1 MRRATLRSSFAALAL
16 VATGF
21 PALAQQVTRAIPEVG
36 APGDVV
42 LISGTN
48 LGGVTM
54 VRFGAFVGG
63 FGGFQVHQVAPV
75 QVTATLVTAVVPVI
89 GNFVPPGAGSTPFGG
104 IGVSGPA
111 VSSWLTFYYCE
122 QTAGVVDTPGLG
134 TTAGGLNGRPVIGFT
149 IAGGAPT
156 TGNPFFTLTLGNAT
170 PSATT
175 IVAVGAPAT
184 LGATYL
190 DGFIG
195 IDVTLPFQLL
205 PTPVFTVDATGDVA
219 FNLPIPPVP
228 LNITAAVVW
237 VIFAPGTGS
246 VGISDGLKVT
256 L

>member
-1 MRRATLRSSFAALAL
+1 M
-16 VATGF
+16 
-21 PALAQQVTRAIPEVG
+21 
-36 APGDVV
+36 

-54 VRFGAFVGG
+54 VRFGAYVGG
-63 FGGFQVHQVAPV
+63 FGSFHVHQVVPA

-89 GNFVPPGAGSTPFGG
+89 GNFLPPGIPNGSSPFGTV
-104 IGVSGPA
+104 GVVGPA
-111 VSSWLTFYYCE
+111 FSSWLTFFYCE
-122 QTAGVVDTPGLG
+122 QTAGMVDTPGLG
-134 TTAGGLNGRPVIGFT
+134 TTAGGLNGRPVVGFK
-149 IAGGAPT
+149 IAGGAPVA
-156 TGNPFFTLTLGNAT
+156 GNPLFTLSLENAT

-175 IVAVGAPAT
+175 ILAVGAPAT

-195 IDVTLPFQLL
+195 IDLTLPFQLL
-205 PTPVFTVDATGDVA
+205 PTPVFTVDASGDVV
-219 FNLPIPPVP
+219 FSLPIPPGP

-237 VIFAPGTGS
+237 VIFLPGSGS